1 LAAGGCTL
9 SLDRTKQIAMNP
21 SPTHDEA
28 ALKPA
33 VLIFTDGPHT
43 HRYDGGQI
51 GPDSRFA
58 VSRADLADFMLKTS
72 SDGAFIRMKPLVS
85 A

>member
-9 SLDRTKQIAMNP
+9 SLDTTKEIEMNLWTSRPAM
-21 SPTHDEA
+21 
-28 ALKPA
+28 
-33 VLIFTDGPHT
+33 
-43 HRYDGGQI
+43 
-51 GPDSRFA
+51 
-58 VSRADLADFMLKTS
+58 SRADLADFMLKTS